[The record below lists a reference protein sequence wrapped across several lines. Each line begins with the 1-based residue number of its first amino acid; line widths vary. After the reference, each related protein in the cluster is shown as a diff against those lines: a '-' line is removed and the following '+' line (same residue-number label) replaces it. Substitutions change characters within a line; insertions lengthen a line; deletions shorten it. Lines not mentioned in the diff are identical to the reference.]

1 MPHGR
6 VAGYERYSDAERAH
20 RPCHQVWGAS
30 SDSQAAEDEEA
41 VDGQGAGFAEVMS
54 NITLAMWR
62 AVCGWE
68 DGRVRG
74 WTGPLSKSFRV
85 CAYISR
91 IKRYLDT
98 IRYDTIRY
106 YRRRDPLCVCSMWLV
121 WASCMHRHVKRPR
134 RPTAA
139 TRLILPLCHSR
150 PRVAIRHPR
159 SIRSSGLL
167 TPYTFLPLL
176 PIKPP

>member
-106 YRRRDPLCVCSMWLV
+106 DTIRYDTIGEETLSVYVVCGWYGHHACIDM
-121 WASCMHRHVKRPR
+121 
-134 RPTAA
+134 
-139 TRLILPLCHSR
+139 
-150 PRVAIRHPR
+150 
-159 SIRSSGLL
+159 
-167 TPYTFLPLL
+167 
-176 PIKPP
+176 